1 MKRFFNPISVTCL
14 SASLIFY
21 PNYRVNNA
29 ATSVTDNNTKKT
41 SALAATAKSFTNDS
55 VTAEKHDVA
64 VEMMYDSMRLKR
76 FGLSEKAFV
85 CAMEG
90 YQKLVHEN
98 IVSRPEVLT
107 ICDFSQSSRRKRMY
121 IIDVA
126 NWKVLMNTYVAHG
139 RNSGEE
145 YANRFS
151 NRNDSHQSSLGFYV
165 TKDTYYG
172 GHGLALKIDGL
183 EEGINDN
190 AEERNIVVHGSE
202 YVGSNFL
209 RHAKFNGRSWGC
221 PAVPAKQCIKIINT
235 IKDGSCLFIYHPNK
249 NYKEHST
256 ILNG

>member
-1 MKRFFNPISVTCL
+1 VKRFFNPISVTCL

-21 PNYRVNNA
+21 PQYRVKNSA
-29 ATSVTDNNTKKT
+29 ASATDNNKKIST
-41 SALAATAKSFTNDS
+41 PVIVKQIIHDSAA
-55 VTAEKHDVA
+55 AEKNA
-64 VEMMYDSMRLKR
+64 AAAEIMYDSMRLNR
-76 FGLSEKAFV
+76 FGLSEKAFE
-85 CAMEG
+85 CAMDG
-90 YQKLVHEN
+90 YQKLVEQN
-98 IVSRPEVLT
+98 KVNRPEVLT

-145 YANRFS
+145 YATRFS
-151 NRNDSHQSSLGFYV
+151 NRDDSHQSSLGFYI
-165 TKDTYYG
+165 TRETYYG

-190 AEERNIVVHGSE
+190 AEARDIVVHGSK
-202 YVGSNFL
+202 YVGPNFL
-209 RHAKFNGRSWGC
+209 EHAKFNGRSWGC
-221 PAVPAKQCIKIINT
+221 PAVPEKQSIKIINT
-235 IKDGSCLFIYHPNK
+235 IKNGSCLFIYHPNK

>member
-14 SASLIFY
+14 SASLFFF
-21 PNYRVNNA
+21 PNHRVKNA
-29 ATSVTDNNTKKT
+29 ATSVTDNNKKT
-41 SALAATAKSFTNDS
+41 SATVIVKPAINDS
-55 VTAEKHDVA
+55 ATAEKADSTA
-64 VEMMYDSMRLKR
+64 IMYDSMRLKR

-90 YQKLVHEN
+90 YQKLVEEN
-98 IVSRPEVLT
+98 IISRPEVLT

-126 NWKVLMNTYVAHG
+126 NWKVMMNTYVAHG

-151 NRNDSHQSSLGFYV
+151 NRNDSHQSSLGFYL
-165 TKDTYYG
+165 TKETYYG

-209 RHAKFNGRSWGC
+209 QHAKFNGRSWGC
-221 PAVPAKQCIKIINT
+221 PAVPEKQSTKIINT
-235 IKDGSCLFIYHPNK
+235 IKNGSCLFIYHPAK
-249 NYKEHST
+249 NYKAHST